1 MVPYIIAA
9 MLVLFLIVALLVRK
23 HRGKQTKVDKKKLH
37 DRVANS
43 STELLAAS
51 SVNDLNEIRE
61 KLAILISHQSHW
73 LSCSDCSA
81 EFNQQLI
88 KDCEQRIKVD
98 RLNNLWMASQ
108 LQSSS
113 VKINTLQKILDT
125 ADKQNAWFDSI
136 PGGRKGIIT
145 SILDEIREWV
155 SAISALSPDTIDSV
169 KATIYTYTSIA
180 QRYGSK
186 LSFPHNWNE
195 MVARDI
201 PMPEADCF
209 INVPELDFR
218 QFINALHRAVREHDT
233 TMLAMLAA
241 IAIKGDDDIDEK
253 LIHYFLIECTQEQ
266 PPIDAID
273 LVKLLGAQTNA
284 QPVNR

>member
-9 MLVLFLIVALLVRK
+9 ILMLFLIVALFVRK
-23 HRGKQTKVDKKKLH
+23 HRGKQTKVDEKKLH
-37 DRVANS
+37 DRVAKS

-51 SVNDLNEIRE
+51 SVNDLEEIRK
-61 KLAILISHQSHW
+61 KLAILIGHQSHW

-88 KDCEQRIKVD
+88 KDCDQRIKVD
-98 RLNNLWMASQ
+98 TLNNLWAASQ
-108 LQSSS
+108 LQRSS

-125 ADKQNAWFDSI
+125 ADKQNAWFDTI
-136 PGGRKGIIT
+136 NGGRKGIVAYL
-145 SILDEIREWV
+145 LDEMRQWIA
-155 SAISALSPDTIDSV
+155 SISKLSPDTVESV
-169 KATIYTYTSIA
+169 KNGIQGYIA
-180 QRYGSK
+180 AAQKHGAR
-186 LSFPHNWNE
+186 LEFPDNWNT

-201 PMPEADCF
+201 STPKLKYF

-218 QFINALHRAVREHDT
+218 QFVHALRRAVHEHDT
-233 TMLAMLAA
+233 TTLAMLAA
-241 IAIKGDDDIDEK
+241 VAVESQDSIDEQ
-253 LIHYFLIECTQEQ
+253 LIRYLLVECTQEQ

-273 LVKLLGAQTNA
+273 LVKLLGGKSHA